1 MHINVPTIYRI
12 LGSLLFLETSLLFI
26 CLLVAFSYDGNDVP
40 AFIYTILISILCGVF
55 CKMMGRNAD
64 NSISR
69 KDGYIV
75 VSLTW
80 IIFSFV
86 GMLPFVISGYIPSIS
101 DAFFETMSG
110 FTTTGATI
118 LDNIESLPAG
128 LLFWRSLTQW
138 IGGLG
143 IIFITIAIFPSFGN
157 GGLRLFSAEATGPL
171 HDKLHPRISTNA
183 KWIWSVYITLT
194 VATAVALFLEGMDCF
209 ESICHAFTSTATG
222 GYSTRQDSI
231 AAYHSPVIEYTIA
244 ASMFLSGINFSL
256 LYFSLLKGKIL
267 RLFQDSE
274 FRCYLLTIGGFT
286 LVCTLSL
293 LYYNGYDLEH
303 AFRSAL
309 FQVVSIQ
316 TSTGYASEDYMLWP
330 AFLHPFLLLMMVFG
344 ACSGSSTGGIKC
356 IRVTMV
362 YKVVRNQFRNII
374 QPNAVLPVRI
384 NRSVMPEG
392 IKSSLLA
399 FFTLYVLL
407 VFGGWIAFMLMGETD
422 IESIG
427 LTISSLGN
435 CGPALGNYGPAYSWA
450 TLPAAGKWIASLL
463 MLAGRLEIFPILI
476 LFTQR
481 FWRDY

>member
-1 MHINVPTIYRI
+1 MHINTPTIYRI

-26 CLLVAFSYDGNDVP
+26 CLFVALWYDGNDVP

-86 GMLPFVISGYIPSIS
+86 GMLPFVISGYIPNIS

-194 VATAVALFLEGMDCF
+194 VATAVALFMEGMSCF

-222 GYSTRQDSI
+222 GYSTRQESI

-274 FRCYLLTIGGFT
+274 FRCYLLCLAGFT
-286 LVCTLSL
+286 LICTFSL

-316 TSTGYASEDYMLWP
+316 TSTGYASDDYMLWP
-330 AFLHPFLLLMMVFG
+330 SFLHPFLLLMMVFG

-356 IRVTMV
+356 IRLNMV

-399 FFTLYVLL
+399 FFTLYVMLA
-407 VFGGWIAFMLMGETD
+407 FMGWIAFMLMGETD

-435 CGPALGNYGPAYSWA
+435 CGPAMGNYGPAYSWA
-450 TLPAAGKWIASLL
+450 SLPDIGKWIASLL

-476 LFTQR
+476 LFSQR